1 MEFMNSEIV
10 AEMATS
16 ADLFTGVIEYANDV
30 DGYVCIA
37 AFMYEKE
44 AQDYCDYLATI
55 GRTAQ
60 TVDLL
65 KVMGIRH

>member
-16 ADLFTGVIEYANDV
+16 ADLFAGVIEYANDV

-37 AFMYEKE
+37 AFMYDKD
-44 AQDYCDYLATI
+44 AQEYCDYLATI

-60 TVDLL
+60 VVQLL
-65 KVMGIRH
+65 DYREGY